1 MHKRLVAL
9 PGRQAAEHRRGGGR
23 EVVSISRVEGRTGDA
38 ARVPGVA
45 SPRGVLSLDRTAVRM
60 LYLCVGRPVRALHG
74 TRPNMPCDRARNT
87 TGPLRARHVCASAA
101 CAPGDVRRLRGK
113 RQGMWQAL
121 LLLQQQRP
129 PPQRTDRP
137 AVRPQ
142 RQHGPEGA
150 CAPYSLPYSAAS
162 TPSRGMF
169 TWISSTARPIESPRA
184 IRRLNSSSR
193 MPTNSPWLSF
203 FFSAKSRR
211 SLLEPTRACGAN
223 DARR

>member
-1 MHKRLVAL
+1 
-9 PGRQAAEHRRGGGR
+9 
-23 EVVSISRVEGRTGDA
+23 
-38 ARVPGVA
+38 
-45 SPRGVLSLDRTAVRM
+45 M

-87 TGPLRARHVCASAA
+87 TGPLRARHVCASTA

-113 RQGMWQAL
+113 RQGIWQAL

-150 CAPYSLPYSAAS
+150 RHALLIAVLGSEHALEGHVHLDLQHGAPDREP
-162 TPSRGMF
+162 
-169 TWISSTARPIESPRA
+169 ARDPPVELLLQNADELRLAQLLLLRKEPPQPPRA
-184 IRRLNSSSR
+184 HSRLWGKRRPALRRWRIRRAPNR
-193 MPTNSPWLSF
+193 QPPQE
-203 FFSAKSRR
+203 RCG
-211 SLLEPTRACGAN
+211 LEE
-223 DARR
+223 